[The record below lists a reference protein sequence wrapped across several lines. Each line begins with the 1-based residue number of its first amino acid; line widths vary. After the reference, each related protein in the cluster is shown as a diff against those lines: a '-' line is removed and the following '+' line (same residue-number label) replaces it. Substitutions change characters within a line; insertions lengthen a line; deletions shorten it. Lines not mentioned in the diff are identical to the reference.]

1 MAESIQIVAYTG
13 GELRVL
19 SGGIDPGEAVLA
31 LPLSRLVVKMVRV
44 AEGEDP
50 VAVATPVLAALS
62 PFPDEPLTVS
72 CETVSETEKGRVVL
86 AAALPES
93 AADDIAD
100 ALDAAKLNVT
110 RVDALALGE
119 LRALWGQ
126 LGNGGRR
133 LVLLKGADCISLFV
147 LDDDVPSAV
156 RAITSEGDL
165 RREVMLSLLEA
176 EDFSGGKP
184 LSEIVVSGDVDV
196 AGLDAFAPVRRIEGA
211 GEEAVFAGIE
221 ARSADPAALDVLPDS
236 WREVLEETR
245 FKSKLKRFLAIAGG
259 IWALVMLVLFGVPV
273 VFGLLTDHQ
282 RTLSREHSRQYKAVR
297 ETKEKVNLVRK
308 YSDHS
313 RGALEIMLAVSSC
326 LPLPEDADTS
336 CIELNSWNFKREDG
350 VRFSGEAD
358 SAQLVYN
365 FKRVQFQGRADRQ
378 RNLRAG
384 QPAGSVRRKGQ
395 PPALRHRL
403 PVRSRGGGAM
413 NNMSLREKAVLAV
426 IGTVLL
432 YGLAVV
438 LWFTSQESAWTKA
451 ARTYKSARDTYE
463 KESRLIGE
471 RQKWNDAYED
481 EKSQMPTFAF
491 GKEKGDVLELPIEVR
506 NWEGALVSL
515 VEFLHEL
522 ENTSDGM
529 FDVGNINFKP
539 SSKKGYLRGSFTLTC
554 AYMRED

>member
-13 GELRVL
+13 GELRAL
-19 SGGIDPGEAVLA
+19 SEGVAPGEAVLA

-62 PFPDEPLTVS
+62 PFPDEPLNVS
-72 CETVSETEKGRVVL
+72 CETVSENEKGRVVL

-100 ALDAAKLNVT
+100 ALDAAKVNVT

-126 LGNGGRR
+126 LGDAASSRVRDGEGFSVTRQDAASPNGYGTRK
-133 LVLLKGADCISLFV
+133 LVLLKNVDCISLFV

-156 RAITSEGDL
+156 RAITSDGDL

-176 EDFSGGKP
+176 EDFAGGKP
-184 LSEIVVSGDVDV
+184 LSEIVVSGDVD
-196 AGLDAFAPVRRIEGA
+196 ATGLEAFAPVRRIEGA

-245 FKSKLKRFLAIAGG
+245 FKAKLKKFLAIAGG

-282 RTLSREHSRQYKAVR
+282 RTLSREHSRQYKAVLA
-297 ETKEKVNLVRK
+297 TKEKVNLVRK

-313 RGALEIMLAVSSC
+313 RGALEIMKAVSDT
-326 LPLPEDADTS
+326 LPMPEDADSS
-336 CIELNSWNFKREDG
+336 CIELNSWNFKREEG

-358 SAQLVYN
+358 TAALVYQ
-365 FKRVQFQGRADRQ
+365 FKDALIDSGIFAEVNLQGPSAGKGNRQ
-378 RNLRAG
+378 R
-384 QPAGSVRRKGQ
+384 
-395 PPALRHRL
+395 
-403 PVRSRGGGAM
+403 
-413 NNMSLREKAVLAV
+413 
-426 IGTVLL
+426 
-432 YGLAVV
+432 
-438 LWFTSQESAWTKA
+438 
-451 ARTYKSARDTYE
+451 
-463 KESRLIGE
+463 
-471 RQKWNDAYED
+471 
-481 EKSQMPTFAF
+481 
-491 GKEKGDVLELPIEVR
+491 
-506 NWEGALVSL
+506 
-515 VEFLHEL
+515 
-522 ENTSDGM
+522 
-529 FDVGNINFKP
+529 FDIDCRFQ
-539 SSKKGYLRGSFTLTC
+539 
-554 AYMRED
+554 AEEEE

>member
-13 GELRVL
+13 GELRAL

-93 AADDIAD
+93 ASDDIAD

-176 EDFSGGKP
+176 EDFGGARP
-184 LSEIVVSGDVDV
+184 LSEIAIAGDVD
-196 AGLDAFAPVRRIEGA
+196 ASGLDAFAPVRRLEVGEDRVRTALEGVA
-211 GEEAVFAGIE
+211 ARAEEP
-221 ARSADPAALDVLPDS
+221 SSLDAMPSS
-236 WREVLEETR
+236 WREVLDETR
-245 FKSKLKRFLAIAGG
+245 FKAKLRKFLAIAGG
-259 IWALVMLVLFGVPV
+259 IWALVMLVLFGVPF
-273 VFGLLTDHQ
+273 VFGLLTDRQ
-282 RTLSREHSRQYKAVR
+282 KGLCREHSRQYKSVLAM
-297 ETKEKVNLVRK
+297 KEKVDLVRK
-308 YSDHS
+308 YSDHA
-313 RGALEIMLAVSSC
+313 RGALETMKTVSDL
-326 LPLPEDADTS
+326 LPLPEGSDSS
-336 CIELNSWNFKREDG
+336 CIELNSWNFRREDG

-358 SAQLVYN
+358 SAQLVYQ
-365 FKRVQFQGRADRQ
+365 FKDALIDCGVFARVELQGPSAGKGGRQ
-378 RNLRAG
+378 RFDIDCRFEA
-384 QPAGSVRRKGQ
+384 
-395 PPALRHRL
+395 
-403 PVRSRGGGAM
+403 
-413 NNMSLREKAVLAV
+413 EE
-426 IGTVLL
+426 
-432 YGLAVV
+432 
-438 LWFTSQESAWTKA
+438 ES
-451 ARTYKSARDTYE
+451 E
-463 KESRLIGE
+463 
-471 RQKWNDAYED
+471 
-481 EKSQMPTFAF
+481 
-491 GKEKGDVLELPIEVR
+491 
-506 NWEGALVSL
+506 
-515 VEFLHEL
+515 
-522 ENTSDGM
+522 
-529 FDVGNINFKP
+529 
-539 SSKKGYLRGSFTLTC
+539 
-554 AYMRED
+554 

>member
-13 GELRVL
+13 GELRAL
-19 SGGIDPGEAVLA
+19 SEGVAPGEAVLA

-100 ALDAAKLNVT
+100 ALDAAKVNVT

-126 LGNGGRR
+126 LGDAASSRVRDGGDSSATRQDAASPNGYGTRK
-133 LVLLKGADCISLFV
+133 LVLLKNVDCISLFV

-156 RAITSEGDL
+156 RAITSDGDL

-176 EDFSGGKP
+176 EDFAGGKP
-184 LSEIVVSGDVDV
+184 LSEIVVSGDVD
-196 AGLDAFAPVRRIEGA
+196 ATGLEAFAPVRRIEGA

-236 WREVLEETR
+236 WREVLDETR
-245 FKSKLKRFLAIAGG
+245 FKAKLNKFLAIAGG

-282 RTLSREHSRQYKAVR
+282 RTLSREHSRQYKAVLA
-297 ETKEKVNLVRK
+297 TKEKVNLVRK

-313 RGALEIMLAVSSC
+313 RGALEIMKAVSDT
-326 LPLPEDADTS
+326 LPMPEDADSS
-336 CIELNSWNFKREDG
+336 CIELNSWNFKREEG

-358 SAQLVYN
+358 TAALVYQ
-365 FKRVQFQGRADRQ
+365 FKDALIDSGIFAEVNLQGPSAGKGNRQ
-378 RNLRAG
+378 R
-384 QPAGSVRRKGQ
+384 
-395 PPALRHRL
+395 
-403 PVRSRGGGAM
+403 
-413 NNMSLREKAVLAV
+413 
-426 IGTVLL
+426 
-432 YGLAVV
+432 
-438 LWFTSQESAWTKA
+438 
-451 ARTYKSARDTYE
+451 
-463 KESRLIGE
+463 
-471 RQKWNDAYED
+471 
-481 EKSQMPTFAF
+481 
-491 GKEKGDVLELPIEVR
+491 
-506 NWEGALVSL
+506 
-515 VEFLHEL
+515 
-522 ENTSDGM
+522 
-529 FDVGNINFKP
+529 FDIDCRFQ
-539 SSKKGYLRGSFTLTC
+539 
-554 AYMRED
+554 AEEEE

>member
-126 LGNGGRR
+126 LGDAASIRVNGGEGFSVTRQDAASPSGHGTR
-133 LVLLKGADCISLFV
+133 KLVLLKGADCISLFV

-221 ARSADPAALDVLPDS
+221 ARSADPASLDVLPDS

-245 FKSKLKRFLAIAGG
+245 FKAKLKRFLAIAGG

-273 VFGLLTDHQ
+273 VYGMLTDHQ

-326 LPLPEDADTS
+326 LPLPEGAETS

-365 FKRVQFQGRADRQ
+365 FKDALIDSGIFAQVNLQGPSAGKGNRQ
-378 RNLRAG
+378 R
-384 QPAGSVRRKGQ
+384 
-395 PPALRHRL
+395 
-403 PVRSRGGGAM
+403 
-413 NNMSLREKAVLAV
+413 
-426 IGTVLL
+426 
-432 YGLAVV
+432 
-438 LWFTSQESAWTKA
+438 
-451 ARTYKSARDTYE
+451 
-463 KESRLIGE
+463 
-471 RQKWNDAYED
+471 
-481 EKSQMPTFAF
+481 
-491 GKEKGDVLELPIEVR
+491 
-506 NWEGALVSL
+506 
-515 VEFLHEL
+515 
-522 ENTSDGM
+522 
-529 FDVGNINFKP
+529 FDIDCRFE
-539 SSKKGYLRGSFTLTC
+539 
-554 AYMRED
+554 AEEEEQ

>member
-19 SGGIDPGEAVLA
+19 SGGIAPGEAVLA

-93 AADDIAD
+93 ASDDIAD

-119 LRALWGQ
+119 LRALWGAIQ
-126 LGNGGRR
+126 VGATRK

-176 EDFSGGKP
+176 EDFAGGKP

-196 AGLDAFAPVRRIEGA
+196 VGLEAFAPVRRIEGA
-211 GEEAVFAGIE
+211 GEEAVFAGM
-221 ARSADPAALDVLPDS
+221 ADRSAETGALDVLPDS

-245 FKSKLKRFLAIAGG
+245 FKAKLKKFLAIAGG

-273 VFGLLTDHQ
+273 VYGMLTDHQ
-282 RTLSREHSRQYKAVR
+282 RTLSREHSRQFKAVR

-326 LPLPEDADTS
+326 LPLPDGGDTS

-365 FKRVQFQGRADRQ
+365 FKDALIDSGIFAQVNLQGPSAGKGNRQ
-378 RNLRAG
+378 RFDIDCRFE
-384 QPAGSVRRKGQ
+384 VEEE
-395 PPALRHRL
+395 
-403 PVRSRGGGAM
+403 
-413 NNMSLREKAVLAV
+413 EK
-426 IGTVLL
+426 
-432 YGLAVV
+432 
-438 LWFTSQESAWTKA
+438 
-451 ARTYKSARDTYE
+451 
-463 KESRLIGE
+463 
-471 RQKWNDAYED
+471 
-481 EKSQMPTFAF
+481 
-491 GKEKGDVLELPIEVR
+491 
-506 NWEGALVSL
+506 
-515 VEFLHEL
+515 
-522 ENTSDGM
+522 
-529 FDVGNINFKP
+529 
-539 SSKKGYLRGSFTLTC
+539 
-554 AYMRED
+554 

>member
-13 GELRVL
+13 GELRAL
-19 SGGIDPGEAVLA
+19 SEGVAPGEAVLA

-100 ALDAAKLNVT
+100 ALDAAKVNVT

-126 LGNGGRR
+126 LGADHRAAR
-133 LVLLKGADCISLFV
+133 KLVLLKNVDCISLFV

-156 RAITSEGDL
+156 RAITSDGDL

-176 EDFSGGKP
+176 EDFAGGKP
-184 LSEIVVSGDVDV
+184 LSEIVVSGDVD
-196 AGLDAFAPVRRIEGA
+196 ATGLEAFAPVRRIEGA

-221 ARSADPAALDVLPDS
+221 ARSADPASLDVLPDS

-245 FKSKLKRFLAIAGG
+245 FKAKLKKFLAIAGG

-282 RTLSREHSRQYKAVR
+282 RTLSREHSRQYKAVLA
-297 ETKEKVNLVRK
+297 TKEKVNLVRK

-313 RGALEIMLAVSSC
+313 RGALEIMKAVSDT
-326 LPLPEDADTS
+326 LPMPEDADSS
-336 CIELNSWNFKREDG
+336 CIELNSWNFKREEG

-358 SAQLVYN
+358 TAALVYQ
-365 FKRVQFQGRADRQ
+365 FKDALIDSGIFAEVNLQGPSAGKGNRQ
-378 RNLRAG
+378 R
-384 QPAGSVRRKGQ
+384 
-395 PPALRHRL
+395 
-403 PVRSRGGGAM
+403 
-413 NNMSLREKAVLAV
+413 
-426 IGTVLL
+426 
-432 YGLAVV
+432 
-438 LWFTSQESAWTKA
+438 
-451 ARTYKSARDTYE
+451 
-463 KESRLIGE
+463 
-471 RQKWNDAYED
+471 
-481 EKSQMPTFAF
+481 
-491 GKEKGDVLELPIEVR
+491 
-506 NWEGALVSL
+506 
-515 VEFLHEL
+515 
-522 ENTSDGM
+522 
-529 FDVGNINFKP
+529 FDIDCRFQ
-539 SSKKGYLRGSFTLTC
+539 
-554 AYMRED
+554 AEEEE

>member
-13 GELRVL
+13 GELRAL
-19 SGGIDPGEAVLA
+19 SEGIAPGEAVLA

-100 ALDAAKLNVT
+100 ALDAAKVNVT

-126 LGNGGRR
+126 LGDAASSRVRDGGDSSATRQDAASPNGYGTRK

-156 RAITSEGDL
+156 RAITSDGDL

-176 EDFSGGKP
+176 EDFAGGKP
-184 LSEIVVSGDVDV
+184 LSEIVVSGDVD
-196 AGLDAFAPVRRIEGA
+196 ATGLEAFAPVRRIEGA

-245 FKSKLKRFLAIAGG
+245 FKAKLKKFLAIAGG

-282 RTLSREHSRQYKAVR
+282 RTLSREHSRQYKAVLA
-297 ETKEKVNLVRK
+297 TKEKVNLVRK

-313 RGALEIMLAVSSC
+313 RGALEIMKAVSDT
-326 LPLPEDADTS
+326 LPMPEDADSS
-336 CIELNSWNFKREDG
+336 CIELNSWNFKREEG

-358 SAQLVYN
+358 TAALVYQ
-365 FKRVQFQGRADRQ
+365 FKDALIDSGIFAQVNLQGPSAGKGNRQ
-378 RNLRAG
+378 R
-384 QPAGSVRRKGQ
+384 
-395 PPALRHRL
+395 
-403 PVRSRGGGAM
+403 
-413 NNMSLREKAVLAV
+413 
-426 IGTVLL
+426 
-432 YGLAVV
+432 
-438 LWFTSQESAWTKA
+438 
-451 ARTYKSARDTYE
+451 
-463 KESRLIGE
+463 
-471 RQKWNDAYED
+471 
-481 EKSQMPTFAF
+481 
-491 GKEKGDVLELPIEVR
+491 
-506 NWEGALVSL
+506 
-515 VEFLHEL
+515 
-522 ENTSDGM
+522 
-529 FDVGNINFKP
+529 FDIDCRFE
-539 SSKKGYLRGSFTLTC
+539 
-554 AYMRED
+554 AEEEEQ

>member
-13 GELRVL
+13 GELRAL
-19 SGGIDPGEAVLA
+19 SEGITPGEAVLA

-100 ALDAAKLNVT
+100 ALDAAKVNVT

-126 LGNGGRR
+126 LGDAASSRVSDGGDSSATRQDAASPNGYGTRK
-133 LVLLKGADCISLFV
+133 LVLLKNVDCISLFV

-156 RAITSEGDL
+156 RAITSDGDL

-176 EDFSGGKP
+176 EDFAGGKP
-184 LSEIVVSGDVDV
+184 LSEIVVSGDVD
-196 AGLDAFAPVRRIEGA
+196 ATGLEAFAPVRRIEGA

-245 FKSKLKRFLAIAGG
+245 FKAKLKKFLAIAGG

-282 RTLSREHSRQYKAVR
+282 RTLSREHSRQYKAVLA
-297 ETKEKVNLVRK
+297 TKEKVNLVRK

-313 RGALEIMLAVSSC
+313 RGALEIMKAVSDT
-326 LPLPEDADTS
+326 LPMPEDADSS
-336 CIELNSWNFKREDG
+336 CIELNSWNFKREEG

-365 FKRVQFQGRADRQ
+365 FKDALIDSGIFAEVNLQGPSAGKGNRQ
-378 RNLRAG
+378 R
-384 QPAGSVRRKGQ
+384 
-395 PPALRHRL
+395 
-403 PVRSRGGGAM
+403 
-413 NNMSLREKAVLAV
+413 
-426 IGTVLL
+426 
-432 YGLAVV
+432 
-438 LWFTSQESAWTKA
+438 
-451 ARTYKSARDTYE
+451 
-463 KESRLIGE
+463 
-471 RQKWNDAYED
+471 
-481 EKSQMPTFAF
+481 
-491 GKEKGDVLELPIEVR
+491 
-506 NWEGALVSL
+506 
-515 VEFLHEL
+515 
-522 ENTSDGM
+522 
-529 FDVGNINFKP
+529 FDIDCRFQ
-539 SSKKGYLRGSFTLTC
+539 
-554 AYMRED
+554 AEEEE

>member
-19 SGGIDPGEAVLA
+19 SGGIAPGEAVLA

-119 LRALWGQ
+119 LRALWGAIQ
-126 LGNGGRR
+126 VGATRK

-176 EDFSGGKP
+176 EDFAGGKP

-196 AGLDAFAPVRRIEGA
+196 VGLEAFAPVRRIEGA
-211 GEEAVFAGIE
+211 GEEAVFAGM
-221 ARSADPAALDVLPDS
+221 ADRSAETGALDVLPDS

-245 FKSKLKRFLAIAGG
+245 FKAKLKKFLAIAGG

-273 VFGLLTDHQ
+273 VYGMLTDHQ
-282 RTLSREHSRQYKAVR
+282 RTLSREHSRQFKAVR

-326 LPLPEDADTS
+326 LPLPEGADTS

-365 FKRVQFQGRADRQ
+365 FKDALIDSGIFAQVNLQGPSAGKGNRQ
-378 RNLRAG
+378 RFDIDCRFE
-384 QPAGSVRRKGQ
+384 VEEE
-395 PPALRHRL
+395 
-403 PVRSRGGGAM
+403 
-413 NNMSLREKAVLAV
+413 EK
-426 IGTVLL
+426 
-432 YGLAVV
+432 
-438 LWFTSQESAWTKA
+438 
-451 ARTYKSARDTYE
+451 
-463 KESRLIGE
+463 
-471 RQKWNDAYED
+471 
-481 EKSQMPTFAF
+481 
-491 GKEKGDVLELPIEVR
+491 
-506 NWEGALVSL
+506 
-515 VEFLHEL
+515 
-522 ENTSDGM
+522 
-529 FDVGNINFKP
+529 
-539 SSKKGYLRGSFTLTC
+539 
-554 AYMRED
+554 

>member
-19 SGGIDPGEAVLA
+19 SGGIAPGEAVLA

-93 AADDIAD
+93 ASDDIAD

-119 LRALWGQ
+119 LRALWGAIQ
-126 LGNGGRR
+126 VGATRK

-176 EDFSGGKP
+176 EDFAGGKP

-196 AGLDAFAPVRRIEGA
+196 VGLEAFAPVRRIEGA
-211 GEEAVFAGIE
+211 GEEAVFAGM
-221 ARSADPAALDVLPDS
+221 ADRSAETGALDVLPDS

-245 FKSKLKRFLAIAGG
+245 FKAKLKKFLAIAGG

-273 VFGLLTDHQ
+273 VYGMLTDHQ
-282 RTLSREHSRQYKAVR
+282 RTLSREHSRQFKAVR

-326 LPLPEDADTS
+326 LPLPEGADTS

-365 FKRVQFQGRADRQ
+365 FKDALIDSGIFAQVNLQGPSAGKGNRQ
-378 RNLRAG
+378 RFDIDCRFE
-384 QPAGSVRRKGQ
+384 VEEE
-395 PPALRHRL
+395 
-403 PVRSRGGGAM
+403 
-413 NNMSLREKAVLAV
+413 EK
-426 IGTVLL
+426 
-432 YGLAVV
+432 
-438 LWFTSQESAWTKA
+438 
-451 ARTYKSARDTYE
+451 
-463 KESRLIGE
+463 
-471 RQKWNDAYED
+471 
-481 EKSQMPTFAF
+481 
-491 GKEKGDVLELPIEVR
+491 
-506 NWEGALVSL
+506 
-515 VEFLHEL
+515 
-522 ENTSDGM
+522 
-529 FDVGNINFKP
+529 
-539 SSKKGYLRGSFTLTC
+539 
-554 AYMRED
+554 

>member
-13 GELRVL
+13 GELRAL
-19 SGGIDPGEAVLA
+19 SEGVAPGEAVLA

-72 CETVSETEKGRVVL
+72 CETVSETEKGRIVL

-100 ALDAAKLNVT
+100 ALDAAKVNVT

-126 LGNGGRR
+126 LRDAASSRVRDGDDSSATRQDAASPNGYGTRK
-133 LVLLKGADCISLFV
+133 LVLLKNVDCISLFV

-156 RAITSEGDL
+156 RAITSDGDL
-165 RREVMLSLLEA
+165 HREVMLSLLEA
-176 EDFSGGKP
+176 EDFAGGKP
-184 LSEIVVSGDVDV
+184 LSEIVVSGDVD
-196 AGLDAFAPVRRIEGA
+196 ATGLEAFAPVRRIEGA

-245 FKSKLKRFLAIAGG
+245 FKAKLKRFLAIAGG

-326 LPLPEDADTS
+326 LPLPEGAETS

-365 FKRVQFQGRADRQ
+365 FKDALIDSGIFAQVNLQGPSAGKGNRQ
-378 RNLRAG
+378 R
-384 QPAGSVRRKGQ
+384 
-395 PPALRHRL
+395 
-403 PVRSRGGGAM
+403 
-413 NNMSLREKAVLAV
+413 
-426 IGTVLL
+426 
-432 YGLAVV
+432 
-438 LWFTSQESAWTKA
+438 
-451 ARTYKSARDTYE
+451 
-463 KESRLIGE
+463 
-471 RQKWNDAYED
+471 
-481 EKSQMPTFAF
+481 
-491 GKEKGDVLELPIEVR
+491 
-506 NWEGALVSL
+506 
-515 VEFLHEL
+515 
-522 ENTSDGM
+522 
-529 FDVGNINFKP
+529 FDIDCRFE
-539 SSKKGYLRGSFTLTC
+539 
-554 AYMRED
+554 AEEEEQ

>member
-13 GELRVL
+13 GELRAL
-19 SGGIDPGEAVLA
+19 SGEIAPGEAVLA

-100 ALDAAKLNVT
+100 ALDAAKVNVT

-126 LGNGGRR
+126 LGDAASSRVKDGNGFSGQGTRK

-147 LDDDVPSAV
+147 LDGDVPSAV

-176 EDFSGGKP
+176 EDFAGGKG
-184 LSEIVVSGDVDV
+184 LSEIVVSGDVDA
-196 AGLDAFAPVRRIEGA
+196 AGLESFAPVRRIDGA

-221 ARSADPAALDVLPDS
+221 ARSADASSLDVLPES
-236 WREVLEETR
+236 WRDVLDETR
-245 FKSKLKRFLAIAGG
+245 FKAKLRKFLAIAGG

-273 VFGLLTDHQ
+273 VYGMLTDHQ

-297 ETKEKVNLVRK
+297 ETKEKVDLVRK

-313 RGALEIMLAVSSC
+313 RGALEIMKAVSDT
-326 LPLPEDADTS
+326 LPMPEGADSS
-336 CIELNSWNFKREDG
+336 CIELNSWNFKREEG

-358 SAQLVYN
+358 TAALVYQ
-365 FKRVQFQGRADRQ
+365 FKDALIDSGIFAEVNLQGPSAGKGNRQ
-378 RNLRAG
+378 R
-384 QPAGSVRRKGQ
+384 
-395 PPALRHRL
+395 
-403 PVRSRGGGAM
+403 
-413 NNMSLREKAVLAV
+413 
-426 IGTVLL
+426 
-432 YGLAVV
+432 
-438 LWFTSQESAWTKA
+438 
-451 ARTYKSARDTYE
+451 
-463 KESRLIGE
+463 
-471 RQKWNDAYED
+471 
-481 EKSQMPTFAF
+481 
-491 GKEKGDVLELPIEVR
+491 
-506 NWEGALVSL
+506 
-515 VEFLHEL
+515 
-522 ENTSDGM
+522 
-529 FDVGNINFKP
+529 FDIDCRFQ
-539 SSKKGYLRGSFTLTC
+539 
-554 AYMRED
+554 AEEEE

>member
-13 GELRVL
+13 GELRAL
-19 SGGIDPGEAVLA
+19 SEGVAPGEAVLA

-100 ALDAAKLNVT
+100 ALDAAKVNVT

-126 LGNGGRR
+126 LGDAASSRVRDGDDSSATRQDAASPNGYGTRK
-133 LVLLKGADCISLFV
+133 LVLLKNVDCISLFV

-156 RAITSEGDL
+156 RAITSAGDL

-176 EDFSGGKP
+176 EDFAGGKP
-184 LSEIVVSGDVDV
+184 LSEIVVSGDVD
-196 AGLDAFAPVRRIEGA
+196 ATGLEAFAPVRRIEGA

-236 WREVLEETR
+236 WREVLDETR
-245 FKSKLKRFLAIAGG
+245 FKAKLKKFLAIAGG

-282 RTLSREHSRQYKAVR
+282 RTLSREHSRQYKAVLA
-297 ETKEKVNLVRK
+297 TKEKVNLVRK

-313 RGALEIMLAVSSC
+313 RGALEIMKAVSDT
-326 LPLPEDADTS
+326 LPMPEDADSS
-336 CIELNSWNFKREDG
+336 CIELNSWNFKREEG

-365 FKRVQFQGRADRQ
+365 FKDALIDSGIFAEVNLQGPSAGKGNRQ
-378 RNLRAG
+378 R
-384 QPAGSVRRKGQ
+384 
-395 PPALRHRL
+395 
-403 PVRSRGGGAM
+403 
-413 NNMSLREKAVLAV
+413 
-426 IGTVLL
+426 
-432 YGLAVV
+432 
-438 LWFTSQESAWTKA
+438 
-451 ARTYKSARDTYE
+451 
-463 KESRLIGE
+463 
-471 RQKWNDAYED
+471 
-481 EKSQMPTFAF
+481 
-491 GKEKGDVLELPIEVR
+491 
-506 NWEGALVSL
+506 
-515 VEFLHEL
+515 
-522 ENTSDGM
+522 
-529 FDVGNINFKP
+529 FDIDCRFQ
-539 SSKKGYLRGSFTLTC
+539 
-554 AYMRED
+554 AEEEE

>member
-196 AGLDAFAPVRRIEGA
+196 AGLEAFAPVRRIEGA

-273 VFGLLTDHQ
+273 VYGMLTDHQ

-326 LPLPEDADTS
+326 LPLPEGAETS

-365 FKRVQFQGRADRQ
+365 FKDALIDSGIFAQVNLQGPSAGKGNRQ
-378 RNLRAG
+378 R
-384 QPAGSVRRKGQ
+384 
-395 PPALRHRL
+395 
-403 PVRSRGGGAM
+403 
-413 NNMSLREKAVLAV
+413 
-426 IGTVLL
+426 
-432 YGLAVV
+432 
-438 LWFTSQESAWTKA
+438 
-451 ARTYKSARDTYE
+451 
-463 KESRLIGE
+463 
-471 RQKWNDAYED
+471 
-481 EKSQMPTFAF
+481 
-491 GKEKGDVLELPIEVR
+491 
-506 NWEGALVSL
+506 
-515 VEFLHEL
+515 
-522 ENTSDGM
+522 
-529 FDVGNINFKP
+529 FDIDCRFE
-539 SSKKGYLRGSFTLTC
+539 
-554 AYMRED
+554 AEEEEQ

>member
-13 GELRVL
+13 GELRAL
-19 SGGIDPGEAVLA
+19 SEGVAPGEAVLA

-100 ALDAAKLNVT
+100 ALDAAKVNVT

-126 LGNGGRR
+126 LGDAASSRVRDGGDSSATRQDAASPNGYGTRK
-133 LVLLKGADCISLFV
+133 LVLLKNVDCISLFV

-156 RAITSEGDL
+156 RAITSAGDL

-176 EDFSGGKP
+176 EDFAGGKP
-184 LSEIVVSGDVDV
+184 LSEIVVSGDVD
-196 AGLDAFAPVRRIEGA
+196 ATGLEAFAPVRRIEGA

-245 FKSKLKRFLAIAGG
+245 FKAKLKKFLAIAGG

-282 RTLSREHSRQYKAVR
+282 RTLSREHSRQYKAVLA
-297 ETKEKVNLVRK
+297 TKEKVNLVRK

-313 RGALEIMLAVSSC
+313 RGALEIMKAVSDT
-326 LPLPEDADTS
+326 LPMPEDADSS
-336 CIELNSWNFKREDG
+336 CIELNSWNFKREEG

-358 SAQLVYN
+358 TAALVYQ
-365 FKRVQFQGRADRQ
+365 FKDALIDSGIFAEVNLQGPSAGKGNRQ
-378 RNLRAG
+378 R
-384 QPAGSVRRKGQ
+384 
-395 PPALRHRL
+395 
-403 PVRSRGGGAM
+403 
-413 NNMSLREKAVLAV
+413 
-426 IGTVLL
+426 
-432 YGLAVV
+432 
-438 LWFTSQESAWTKA
+438 
-451 ARTYKSARDTYE
+451 
-463 KESRLIGE
+463 
-471 RQKWNDAYED
+471 
-481 EKSQMPTFAF
+481 
-491 GKEKGDVLELPIEVR
+491 
-506 NWEGALVSL
+506 
-515 VEFLHEL
+515 
-522 ENTSDGM
+522 
-529 FDVGNINFKP
+529 FDIDCRFQ
-539 SSKKGYLRGSFTLTC
+539 
-554 AYMRED
+554 AEEEE